1 MFAVLWVLLA
11 LVALAIIWGVYFFIG
26 LRLSRFFLEYCI
38 ANHGHD
44 YCRDRDCRSRVRS
57 YNYFNSI
64 YDHDLSRP
72 NPRDWW
78 KSLSKDQR
86 DRYREKSLLEE
97 EDKEL
102 EKRDRIL
109 KCCESKARD
118 MCNGWVFHL
127 PSVMK
132 SQAFGKALSEIGEE
146 KREMARIDKLVE
158 EYRRNELTA
167 TDAWDSLYSLA
178 EKESGSKG
186 KGKR

>member
-11 LVALAIIWGVYFFIG
+11 LVALAIVWGVHFFIG

-38 ANHGHD
+38 TEHGHD
-44 YCRDRDCRSRVRS
+44 YCGDRNRGCRNHLHRYS
-57 YNYFNSI
+57 YFDSI
-64 YDHDLSRP
+64 YDERIIK
-72 NPRDWW
+72 PRDWW

-86 DRYREKSLLEE
+86 DSYREKVLLEK
-97 EDKEL
+97 EDEEL

-118 MCNGWVFHL
+118 MCNGWIFYL

-167 TDAWDSLYSLA
+167 TDAWDSLYALA
-178 EKESGSKG
+178 EKESKG
-186 KGKR
+186 RKK